1 MFIRNIT
8 RIARSSRGLAT
19 HAPSTSSMLPAVL
32 HLKTGQS
39 FKGRSFG
46 APRSIFGETV
56 FSTSITS
63 CVYTRNIAQ
72 FVTMT
77 HVRIQTPNL

>member
-63 CVYTRNIAQ
+63 CAYNHHIARS
-72 FVTMT
+72 TAMT
-77 HVRIQTPNL
+77 NVRIQTPNL